1 MGLPH
6 RAKTS
11 EGENLANLELLAK
24 FSSQNL
30 GVWHSLAAQASNPQ
44 KCSPQKLHFRQFAK
58 VFSLK
63 SFLLY
68 SILMHILPYCSP
80 IIFSL
85 CHPDKTKCSL
95 PYGSQR
101 VILVA
106 VLPLFC
112 HLFVLL
118 LPRVRGGWVGRET
131 HIWRNDL

>member
-1 MGLPH
+1 
-6 RAKTS
+6 
-11 EGENLANLELLAK
+11 
-24 FSSQNL
+24 
-30 GVWHSLAAQASNPQ
+30 
-44 KCSPQKLHFRQFAK
+44 
-58 VFSLK
+58 
-63 SFLLY
+63 
-68 SILMHILPYCSP
+68 MHILPYCSP

-106 VLPLFC
+106 ILPLFC